1 MEALIAIVILIALS
15 RSNSASEETT
25 VEPSS
30 IVALETVTGHYLDRE
45 AARAFDKAVRES
57 SVPRVTSSF
66 RTRAEQE
73 YLYQL
78 FLSGKGN
85 LAAKPGTSKHEFGL
99 AIDARGTVDWEA
111 AMTANGFRRTVSSEP
126 WHWEYFGG

>member
-30 IVALETVTGHYLDRE
+30 IVALETVPGHYLDRE
-45 AARAFDKAVRES
+45 AARAFDRAVRES
-57 SVPRVTSSF
+57 TVPRVTSSF
-66 RTRAEQE
+66 RTRAQQE

-126 WHWEYFGG
+126 WHWEYFGE